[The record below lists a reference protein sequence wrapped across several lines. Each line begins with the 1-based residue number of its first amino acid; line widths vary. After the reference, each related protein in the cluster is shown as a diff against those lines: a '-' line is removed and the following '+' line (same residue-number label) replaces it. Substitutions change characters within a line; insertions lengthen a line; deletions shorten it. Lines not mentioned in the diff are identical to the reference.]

1 MEVTDSP
8 WEGIDAGSLH
18 RVVDPAQAVIV
29 GDPLRSRFLH
39 PFLGRDR
46 TVTEAAAEVGCTS
59 NTMLYRVRRMVAV
72 GLLRVVA
79 TRTRPGRSIKVYRS
93 SHDGYFVPTEA
104 MPYDDL
110 AHRVREQ
117 GRGLIEQ
124 LFDAYT
130 AVLFRSDH
138 TGRVLAR
145 DATGAVWSS
154 DLPPSTNHRGQPAY
168 LTDGIL
174 WLTADE
180 AIQIRDRLAAAID
193 PGPADRDS
201 TTGGSTRR
209 PFLLYRALLPVP

>member
-1 MEVTDSP
+1 MEDDHSP
-8 WEGIDAGSLH
+8 WFGIDPGSLH
-18 RVVDPAQAVIV
+18 RVVDPAPAVIV
-29 GDPLRSRFLH
+29 GDPLRSRFLQ

-46 TVTEAAAEVGCTS
+46 TITEAAAEVGCTP

-72 GLLRVVA
+72 GLLLVVA

-117 GRGLIEQ
+117 GRGLIEE

-138 TGRVLAR
+138 SGRVLAR

-168 LTDGIL
+168 LTDGIF
-174 WLTADE
+174 WLTTDE
-180 AIQIRDRLAAAID
+180 ATELRDLLASVTSRAA
-193 PGPADRDS
+193 
-201 TTGGSTRR
+201 TTPDDGTTMRQ
-209 PFLLYRALLPVP
+209 PYLIYRALLPR